1 MRRVKFCCTAAVC
14 RDCTLLY
21 PQLVPHEP
29 ARLGARTAFN
39 IEIRVR
45 AVFVASVS
53 HRRSTKTQSATGGRS
68 VRLRALVIV
77 VTLLAELSRA
87 GSVWA
92 QGPRGFSDGVDFEP
106 PLIEHEEIREADAAF
121 RQRFVAQVVDD
132 RELASVT
139 LNWRFRGESEYTRT
153 AMSRVSSSSTWTGQ
167 VPTSPSE
174 SRSIEYFIEARDVG
188 GNRTVRGF
196 VFNPLVRR
204 IINVEPTNVPV
215 VAEKEPAAPASKTIY
230 YVLGA
235 LALGII
241 AGAASSRSS
250 GGTDNGECGAEG
262 CSVVIR
268 FEPPVTQ

>member
-1 MRRVKFCCTAAVC
+1 MSKGAMTLSSWRCFGFILTLALVCVVRLRVRRVKFCCTAAVC

-29 ARLGARTAFN
+29 ARLG
-39 IEIRVR
+39 
-45 AVFVASVS
+45 
-53 HRRSTKTQSATGGRS
+53 
-68 VRLRALVIV
+68 
-77 VTLLAELSRA
+77 
-87 GSVWA
+87 
-92 QGPRGFSDGVDFEP
+92 
-106 PLIEHEEIREADAAF
+106 DAAF

-196 VFNPLVRR
+196 VFSPLVRR

-215 VAEKEPAAPASKTIY
+215 VTENEPAAPASKTIY

>member
-1 MRRVKFCCTAAVC
+1 
-14 RDCTLLY
+14 
-21 PQLVPHEP
+21 
-29 ARLGARTAFN
+29 
-39 IEIRVR
+39 
-45 AVFVASVS
+45 
-53 HRRSTKTQSATGGRS
+53 
-68 VRLRALVIV
+68 
-77 VTLLAELSRA
+77 
-87 GSVWA
+87 
-92 QGPRGFSDGVDFEP
+92 
-106 PLIEHEEIREADAAF
+106 
-121 RQRFVAQVVDD
+121 VAQVVDD

-188 GNRTVRGF
+188 
-196 VFNPLVRR
+196 
-204 IINVEPTNVPV
+204 
-215 VAEKEPAAPASKTIY
+215 EPAAPASKTIY